1 MMKPLTSQILAQLYA
16 PTPLGTCAL
25 YVDYLN
31 AGMAE
36 FGIDTLERKAAF
48 LGQVGIESQ
57 MLTRT
62 VENLNYK
69 TPSRLDA
76 MFSAVKGDAD
86 AATLIKRGPQAIA
99 NRVYANRNGNG
110 DEASGDGWTYRGA
123 GLIQLTGKANQ
134 AAFGQAVGRPVAE
147 VPAYLL
153 TPKGAAESACWF
165 FAKYRPCKPLAD
177 FWDIDGIT
185 KLINGNAMAAA
196 AERRALSEKAKG
208 LLA

>member
-1 MMKPLTSQILAQLYA
+1 MKKLTAQILASLYA

-25 YVDYLN
+25 YADYLN

-36 FGIDTLERKAAF
+36 FGINSLNRVAAF

-57 MLTRT
+57 HLTKT

-69 TPSRLDA
+69 TPARLDG
-76 MFSAVKGDAD
+76 MFSAVHGLDD
-86 AATLIKRGPQAIA
+86 AAALIRKGPVAIA

-123 GLIQLTGKANQ
+123 GLIQLTGEENQ
-134 AAFGQAVGRPVAE
+134 TAFGRAIGKPIAQ

-153 TPKGAAESACWF
+153 TPQGAAESACWF
-165 FAKYRPCKPLAD
+165 FGAYRACNPLAD
-177 FWDIDGIT
+177 AWDIDGIT
-185 KLINGNAMAAA
+185 RKVNGKAMEKAV
-196 AERRALSEKAKG
+196 ERRALSEAARKA
-208 LLA
+208 LA